1 MVPSLIMLHIYDKI
15 PSESLIIVK
24 EKLKKLDKVGLAK
37 FILKLPA
44 VKLHDINTV
53 FWVGSVILGVFG
65 VGRFMIG
72 DKLIGALKLTL
83 LIISYILLAISY
95 IMALFPNLNI
105 ISIVLMIMGYVG
117 LAIVTIWWGLDIFMI
132 TSKAKRA
139 NLNRI
144 LYLFQS

>member
-1 MVPSLIMLHIYDKI
+1 M
-15 PSESLIIVK
+15 
-24 EKLKKLDKVGLAK
+24 
-37 FILKLPA
+37 KLPA

-83 LIISYILLAISY
+83 IIISYILLAISY